1 MQNPKPLIHIG
12 YPKTG
17 STWLQNVIF
26 KDETSGFLSVGGAI
40 AQFVIPNTFRFSAES
55 ARKAFEPSL
64 QEAVRR
70 DLVPVLSHEHLAGS
84 QLGGNYHGK
93 EVAERIHSVFPEAR
107 ILIFIREQKSMIF
120 SSYAQ
125 RVKSG
130 GTPTIQRFIGA
141 DIKNPGFA
149 PICRLDHLEYDLLI
163 SYYQKLFDSNNILV
177 LPFELF
183 KKNPQDVCLK
193 IINFAEAKGNCDN
206 LNAARNVRFKG
217 ATLAIK
223 RRLNRFVDNDFAG
236 SGRSPS
242 WRLVLKI
249 AEVVDSLPLL
259 EGIHERIEQN
269 WKQFIA
275 EYVGDYFRL
284 SNQRTSQLI
293 GMNLAD
299 FGYDC

>member
-17 STWLQNVIF
+17 STWLQNGIF
-26 KDETSGFLSVGGAI
+26 KDETSGFLPVGGAI
-40 AQFVIPNTFRFSAES
+40 AQFVVPNAFRFSAES
-55 ARKAFEPSL
+55 ARRFFEPSL
-64 QEAVRR
+64 QEALKRE
-70 DLVPVLSHEHLAGS
+70 LVPVLSQEHLARPA
-84 QLGGNYHGK
+84 LGGNYDTK
-93 EVAERIHSVFPEAR
+93 EIAKRIHSVFPEAR
-107 ILIFIREQKSMIF
+107 ILMLIREQKSTIF

-125 RVKSG
+125 YIKSG
-130 GTPTIQRFIGA
+130 GTPTLQRFIGA
-141 DIKNPGFA
+141 DIEKPAFQ

-163 SYYQKLFDSNNILV
+163 SYYQKLFGSDNILV

-183 KKNPQDVCLK
+183 KKNPHDVCLK
-193 IINFAEAKGNCDN
+193 IINFAEAKGNCEN

-223 RRLNRFVDNDFAG
+223 RRLNRFVDKDFAG
-236 SGRSPS
+236 SERSPS
-242 WRLVLKI
+242 WRLVFKI
-249 AEVVDSLPLL
+249 AEGIDSLPLL
-259 EGIHERIEQN
+259 EGIHERIEQD

-293 GMNLAD
+293 GMDLAN